1 MRPTNTCGSGP
12 EPTCSCWPPLHVLLA
27 EDLVDL
33 GAAAQW
39 VDDSAVERIREL
51 LAAFSPAAV
60 AMPTG
65 LAAPTVERLAREIA
79 GARSAAVYGRVGT
92 TTSGLSVDGNPTSFA
107 TLASWLIAVINVL
120 TGNLDREGGGCSH
133 CRRSAGRPR
142 SENPDAAVVCGFP
155 VVNARVR
162 GLPSVLGEFPAAVLA
177 EEIDTPDSETGEHI
191 RALITVAGN
200 PVVSIP
206 DADRLEKAL
215 GTLDLLV
222 CVDAYVTE
230 TSRHADVILPAA
242 SPLARKHYDVVFA
255 SLSVRNAA
263 RYSPA
268 RVRVGPRRARRRRGA
283 ADIGRYRGIHG
294 EQRTG
299 THDRSAR

>member
-1 MRPTNTCGSGP
+1 MRSTIPPWS
-12 EPTCSCWPPLHVLLA
+12 ESVSCSQRL
-27 EDLVDL
+27 
-33 GAAAQW
+33 
-39 VDDSAVERIREL
+39 
-51 LAAFSPAAV
+51 SPAAV
-60 AMPTG
+60 AGPTG
-65 LAAPTVERLAREIA
+65 LAAPTVERLAWEIA
-79 GARSAAVYGRVGT
+79 GARSAAVYGRAWARPHRAVRWT
-92 TTSGLSVDGNPTSFA
+92 AIPPFA

-120 TGNLDREGGGCSH
+120 TGNLDREGGGCSPPP
-133 CRRSAGRPR
+133 AEGRPR

-155 VVNARVR
+155 VVNVHSVR

-177 EEIDTPDSETGEHI
+177 EEIDTPDSGNRRTHP
-191 RALITVAGN
+191 RAHHRGRQSGG
-200 PVVSIP
+200 SIP

-230 TSRHADVILPAA
+230 TSRHADVILPLTRHLG
-242 SPLARKHYDVVFA
+242 PQTLRRG
-255 SLSVRNAA
+255 VRIPCRCAMPPGI
-263 RYSPA
+263 PA

-299 THDRSAR
+299 THD